1 MKITKIAILILAI
14 AAVLYILIP
23 SLSWA
28 EDGTS
33 LSKAQCSAFHA
44 MRIRLGLSEVARG
57 TDSSLRVNAMR
68 RVEAERPTGN
78 AKKP

>member
-1 MKITKIAILILAI
+1 MKVTKIAILILAM

-28 EDGTS
+28 EDGTT

-44 MRIRLGLSEVARG
+44 MRIRLGLSEFARATG
-57 TDSSLRVNAMR
+57 SNLRVNAIR
-68 RVEAERPTGN
+68 QIEAGCPTGN